1 MSKNENRKTN
11 YKIFPYVNVTTA
23 SDIKST
29 FRGNF
34 GPESDLGISLPKGKK
49 TFF

>member
-1 MSKNENRKTN
+1 MLKNENRKNN

-23 SDIKST
+23 SDIKPT

-34 GPESDLGISLPKGKK
+34 GPESDFEILLPKGKI
-49 TFF
+49 F